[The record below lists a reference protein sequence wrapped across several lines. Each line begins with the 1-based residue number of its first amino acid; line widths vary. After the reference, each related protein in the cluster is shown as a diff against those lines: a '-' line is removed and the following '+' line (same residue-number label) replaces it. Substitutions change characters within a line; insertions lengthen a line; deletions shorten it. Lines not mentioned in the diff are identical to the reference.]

1 MGIPAWHVLH
11 SKPHKEN
18 QLNAYLRA
26 QGHEVFY
33 PTLKVQPVNPR
44 SSKIRPYFPGYMFIH
59 VDIDEVG
66 ISALQWVPGA
76 NRLVAFDGYPATVPD
91 HVIKEL
97 KSRVAQ
103 IEKAGGLILQGLER
117 GDPVRI
123 TSGPFAGYEA
133 IFDMRL
139 SGNERVQI
147 LLDILGR
154 QVKMKVQSGSIEK
167 KLSK

>member
-1 MGIPAWHVLH
+1 MGNPAWHVLH

-18 QLNAYLRA
+18 QLNAYLQA

-76 NRLVAFDGYPATVPD
+76 NRLVAFDGCPATIPE
-91 HVIKEL
+91 HVIREL
-97 KSRVAQ
+97 KSRIAK
-103 IEKAGGLILQGLER
+103 IEAAGGLALEGLKR
-117 GDPVRI
+117 GDVVEI
-123 TSGPFAGYEA
+123 INGPFAGYEA

-139 SGNERVQI
+139 SGNERVQV

-154 QVKMKVQSGSIEK
+154 QVRVKVLTGSIEK
-167 KLSK
+167 KRSK